1 MVEPPDAALTQA
13 RDRLKAGDV
22 ARAEALF
29 REILARNPEQPDSLH
44 ALARIALQ
52 TGRDAEAIPLLQRAL
67 ALYPTAAQCH
77 ADLAVAFQNTGQN
90 EAAVASARAAL
101 KLDARHLSAL
111 NTLGNALRATSRPE
125 EAAQALQ
132 TAVSIEPSHPL
143 LQLNLASALRE
154 LGRLDAALEST
165 QRAIAL
171 APGDADAHLQ
181 LATLLRALQRRDEA
195 HAAIVQS
202 LALDPNRAEA
212 HNVAGNLLLELGE
225 TERAG
230 QHYARAL
237 ELRPDYAE
245 ASYNFGE
252 WLRAQG
258 RIPEARDA
266 YARALQSAP
275 EFVEAAVQLAES
287 QAQLGNA
294 QGALDSFTHAARLR
308 PGYPE
313 IECGIGNAYRALG
326 EFDEAAAAYDRVVR
340 LQSDHAE
347 AWCNLGTVF
356 LDSGRP
362 AEAMGYAERALA
374 ARADF
379 PEARWNMA
387 QALLAQGDL
396 AQGWRQYEYRLL
408 RPGASEL
415 SFPIPEWTGA
425 SLDDKTLF
433 ITAEQGVGDEIMF
446 ASCFPDAIA
455 AAGTCVV
462 ECDTRL
468 IPLFERSFPAA
479 TFIARL
485 ASAAGYPATAPR
497 PDARIATGSLP
508 RFFRNHAAQFP
519 ARSHYLVP
527 DSAAVAAWR
536 ARYVALGAGLKVGIS
551 WRGGR
556 DPLAQRARS
565 LALGAWSAFA
575 RVPGV
580 QLINLQYGDTRAEL
594 DVARRKHAMEIHDW
608 ADADAL
614 KDLDGLAAR
623 IAALDLVISVDNAT
637 VHMAGA
643 VGTPT
648 WVLLPAAADWRWMT
662 AGDDTPWYASVTL
675 FRQPRAGDWAPVF
688 ERVHSA
694 LEHRAAQSG
703 DGADFARAL
712 DDAAATD
719 PATWRQ
725 RIHPLRA
732 SHVAL
737 LNDTTHWYHWGCNGT
752 STAITTTLRERGYAV
767 ASLPITGMHG
777 LREGPRSLEEFDD
790 PHCFRR
796 FRAANAWAFRELDG
810 VDHVVI
816 NGEGSLHGMND
827 YVMNVLYLAYI
838 SKTFLAKTVQ
848 LVNHSCYPEGA
859 TAANDSERWRL
870 YRKVYAAADFVAIR
884 EPDSHAL
891 MAQAGIP
898 ATLSFDCLPLSIR
911 RLTPTTERR
920 GDEVVIAG
928 SVASREEDMRAW
940 ITFAER
946 MALAGMSVRVLT
958 GASML
963 PAADD
968 LAFAQALKR
977 GAPRVVELVEADT
990 LEWWLETLAR
1000 AAVVVSGRF
1009 HHTIAAATLGTPFVL
1024 LDSNT
1029 PKNSGLARVLGS
1041 PPPLS
1046 LDTPDL
1052 ADQLTARAEDALR
1065 HHGAYAAP
1073 ARADL
1078 AEQLCEGALR
1088 NFLALPAL
1096 GG

>member
-13 RDRLKAGDV
+13 RDRLKAGDI
-22 ARAEALF
+22 ARAEVLF

-67 ALYPTAAQCH
+67 ALHPSAAQCH
-77 ADLAVAFQNTGQN
+77 ADLAVALQNTGQN
-90 EAAVASARAAL
+90 EAAVSSARAAL
-101 KLDARHLSAL
+101 KLDPRHLSAL
-111 NTLGNALRATSRPE
+111 NTLGNALRAMGRPE
-125 EAAQALQ
+125 EAALAFQ
-132 TAVSIEPSHPL
+132 TAVKIEPGHPL
-143 LQLNLASALRE
+143 LQLNLASAQRD
-154 LGRLDAALEST
+154 LGHFDAALEST

-171 APGDADAHLQ
+171 APIDADAHLQ
-181 LATLLRALQRRDEA
+181 LATLLRVMNRRDEA
-195 HAAIVQS
+195 HAAIAQS
-202 LALDPNRAEA
+202 LALDPTLAQA
-212 HNVAGNLLLELGE
+212 HNVAGNLLLERGE

-230 QHYARAL
+230 EHYARAL
-237 ELRPDYAE
+237 ELKPDYAE
-245 ASYNFGE
+245 ASYNLGE

-258 RIPEARDA
+258 RINEACDA
-266 YARALQSAP
+266 YALALQHMP
-275 EFVEAAVQLAES
+275 EFVEAAVRLAES
-287 QAQLGNA
+287 QAQRGDA

-308 PGYPE
+308 PDNPE

-347 AWCNLGTVF
+347 AWCNLSTVF

-362 AEAMGYAERALA
+362 AEAIGYAERALA

-396 AQGWRQYEYRLL
+396 AEGWRQYEYRLQ
-408 RPGASEL
+408 RPSANEL
-415 SFPIPEWTGA
+415 SFPIPVWAGTP
-425 SLDDKTLF
+425 LHDKTLF

-446 ASCFPDAIA
+446 ASCLPEAIT
-455 AAGTCVV
+455 AAGACVV
-462 ECDTRL
+462 ECDARL
-468 IPLFERSFPAA
+468 VPLFERSFPRA

-485 ASAAGYPATAPR
+485 TSAAGYPAAAPR
-497 PDARIATGSLP
+497 PDARIAIGSLP
-508 RFFRNHAAQFP
+508 RCFRTRAEHFP
-519 ARSHYLVP
+519 ARPHYLVP
-527 DSAAVAAWR
+527 DAAAVSAWR
-536 ARYVALGAGLKVGIS
+536 ARYAALGPGLKLGIS

-556 DPLAQRARS
+556 DPLAQRTRS
-565 LALGAWSAFA
+565 LALGAWAAFA
-575 RVPGV
+575 KVSGV
-580 QLINLQYGDTRAEL
+580 QLINLQYGDTPAEL
-594 DVARRKHAMEIHDW
+594 HEARREHGMEIHDW

-648 WVLLPAAADWRWMT
+648 WVMLPAAADWRWMT
-662 AGDDTPWYASVTL
+662 SGDDTPWYASLTL

-688 ERVHSA
+688 ERVNAA
-694 LEHRAAQSG
+694 LEQRAVQSG

-712 DDAAATD
+712 KG
-719 PATWRQ
+719 PASTHTTWRE
-725 RIHPLRA
+725 RIRA
-732 SHVAL
+732 PRAARVAL

-767 ASLPITGMHG
+767 EPLPITGMYG
-777 LREGPRSLEEFDD
+777 LSAGPRSLEEFDD

-796 FRAANAWAFRELDG
+796 FSAANAWVFRELEG
-810 VDHVVI
+810 ADHVVI

-827 YVMNVLYLAYI
+827 YVMNVLYLAYL
-838 SKTFLAKTVQ
+838 SKTFLGKTVQ
-848 LVNHSCYPEGA
+848 LINHSCYPEGA

-870 YRKVYAAADFVAIR
+870 YRKVYATADFVAIR

-891 MAQAGIP
+891 MTQAGIA

-911 RLTPTTERR
+911 RLAPGTERR
-920 GDEVVIAG
+920 GDEIVIAG
-928 SVASREEDMRAW
+928 SVASREDDLRAW
-940 ITFAER
+940 IAFAER
-946 MALAGMSVRVLT
+946 MALAGMQVRVLT

-968 LAFAQALKR
+968 LSFAQALKR
-977 GAPRVVELVEADT
+977 GAPRVVEVVEADS
-990 LEWWLETLAR
+990 LEWWLATLAR

-1046 LDTPDL
+1046 LNTPEL
-1052 ADQLTARAEDALR
+1052 ADQLTARTEDALR

-1078 AEQLCEGALR
+1078 APQLCEGAMR
-1088 NFLALPAL
+1088 NFLGLPAL
-1096 GG
+1096 NR